1 MRKISNLK
9 LASLLVFSAL
19 ASAFVLHPGS
29 AHAATIAVSAGTDE
43 TTTNSYCS
51 LSEAIVNVNNGDATT
66 YPECTN
72 TGDAFGTNDT
82 INIGA
87 GTILLVGNPT
97 GINASVTFNGAGTG
111 ESTINGAGISTIFN
125 TVGPADISI
134 SNMKLTGFNL
144 AAAFITSNGTHTF
157 SHLDVDGTN
166 SSSNSPAFAGIG
178 VIGDSTVVI
187 DNVYVHN
194 IHATAQDLGANG
206 IILGTA
212 GGGTIN
218 ATVHNST
225 IANISSDTGGAN
237 GLTFITGL
245 VSDLSPGTLHTAIS
259 NVTISNIHTQ
269 DSGPAAGI
277 SSFAAVNGGNTLI
290 DFNFKNSTITDVDGD
305 DATQSGGIS
314 IGGLSMQDTDVATT
328 NATVSNVLL
337 SNNLRNNI
345 ASNCH
350 IFDGNAILNDGAIG
364 NMVNTITSEGGNISN
379 DTSCSSYFTQ
389 STDKNNITNLADFL
403 GPLSSNGGYVPTIPL
418 LIGSPAI
425 DSGVT
430 ISGLTDDA
438 RGVSRPQGAYD
449 SGAYEYVSSTS
460 VATLASTGE
469 NIKLFLIAAVGL
481 VIASGAVLV
490 VKARKR

>member
-1 MRKISNLK
+1 MHKLSNLK

-43 TTTNSYCS
+43 TTANAYCS
-51 LSEAIVNVNNGDATT
+51 LSEAITNVNNGNATT
-66 YPECTN
+66 YPECTG
-72 TGDAFGTNDT
+72 TGAFGTDDT
-82 INIGA
+82 INIGV

-97 GINASVTFNGAGTG
+97 GINASVTFNGAGMG

-125 TVGPADISI
+125 TAGPADISI

-157 SHLDVDGTN
+157 SHLDVDGAN

-187 DNVYVHN
+187 DNVYVHDM
-194 IHATAQDLGANG
+194 HATAQDLGANG
-206 IILGTA
+206 IVLGTA
-212 GGGTIN
+212 GGGTVN
-218 ATVHNST
+218 TTVSNST

-237 GLTFITGL
+237 GIAFVTGL

-259 NVTISNIHTQ
+259 NVTISNIRTQ

-290 DFNFKNSTITDVDGD
+290 DFSVKNSTIVDVDGND
-305 DATQSGGIS
+305 PSQSGGIS
-314 IGGLSMQDTDVATT
+314 IGGLSLQDTDVATT

-364 NMVNTITSEGGNISN
+364 SMVNTITSDGGNISN
-379 DTSCSSYFTQ
+379 DTSCSSYFDQ
-389 STDKNNITNLADFL
+389 PTDKNNITNLKEFL
-403 GPLSSNGGYVPTIPL
+403 GPLSNNGGYVPTIPL
-418 LIGSPAI
+418 LAGSPAT
-425 DSGVT
+425 DNGVT
-430 ISGLTDDA
+430 VSGLTDDA
-438 RGVSRPQGAYD
+438 RGVTRPQGAAYD
-449 SGAYEYVSSTS
+449 SGAYEYVP
-460 VATLASTGE
+460 VATLPSTGQ
-469 NIKLFLIAAVGL
+469 NIKLFLAAAVGL
-481 VIASGAVLV
+481 VVASGVVLIT
-490 VKARKR
+490 KMRKK